1 MCLANNFIH
10 VQFEAIKTHGYFFVK
25 TALHL
30 KLESFQQILLIFLPF
45 SLFFPIGI
53 MYTGII
59 LFILTSLF
67 SGQVIAKFKVLK
79 ASSFFIPAVA
89 LLAWILF
96 ELLFLSNSIEGRWSA
111 LIHYLIFL
119 FGFLF
124 ITAGDGAWKKT
135 AGDVYIA
142 GAIYGATIYYLSHLN
157 ILPDWIIF
165 RNYAI
170 YAGNKSIALGI
181 FHAIAAAWLLDAAL
195 SQADKKALAVRLIAY
210 FYISSAVLLFAMTR
224 TGILLWFLL
233 SLIAVLRHVK
243 FSVRG
248 ILSLILG
255 LVTLF
260 AAWQLSPVVRERAEE
275 TIQSVRDFYNGQMGS
290 GQGNRL
296 QFIKITGEMIL
307 EKPII
312 GHGIGSWLEQ
322 YPERALRAGADET
335 HGMSTPHNDY
345 LLYGAELGV
354 VGVIG
359 LLSIYLA
366 IAIQG
371 IRQIP
376 QHGLGLFLI
385 SVTFFVGSMFNAL
398 LRDWRFGMPMM
409 ILLAIAYRGSSD
421 EVVNEDI

>member
-1 MCLANNFIH
+1 
-10 VQFEAIKTHGYFFVK
+10 VK
-25 TALHL
+25 TAFHL
-30 KLESFQQILLIFLPF
+30 KLESLHQILLIFLPF

-79 ASSFFIPAVA
+79 SSPFFIPVIG

-124 ITAGDGAWKKT
+124 ISAGDGAWKKT
-135 AGDVYIA
+135 ARDVYIA
-142 GAIYGATIYYLSHLN
+142 GAIYGATVYYLSHLN
-157 ILPDWIIF
+157 FLPDWIIF

-181 FHAIAAAWLLDAAL
+181 FHAIASAWLLDTAL
-195 SQADKKALAVRLIAY
+195 YQVDKKVLAVRLIAY

-248 ILSLILG
+248 MLSLLLG

-260 AAWQLSPVVRERAEE
+260 SAWQLSPVARERAEV

-307 EKPII
+307 EKPVI

-345 LLYGAELGV
+345 LLYGAELGII
-354 VGVIG
+354 GVIG

-376 QHGLGLFLI
+376 RYGLGLFLV

-398 LRDWRFGMPMM
+398 LRDWRFGMSMM

-421 EVVNEDI
+421 DVANEDI

>member
-1 MCLANNFIH
+1 MLRFLSKEKYI
-10 VQFEAIKTHGYFFVK
+10 Y
-25 TALHL
+25 HL
-30 KLESFQQILLIFLPF
+30 LGFLLI

-53 MYTGII
+53 MYTGIV
-59 LFILTSLF
+59 LFILISLL
-67 SGQVIAKFKVLK
+67 SGQVTAKFKALK
-79 ASSFFIPAVA
+79 SSPFFIPAVG

-124 ITAGDGAWKKT
+124 ISAGDGAWKKT
-135 AGDVYIA
+135 ARDVYIA
-142 GAIYGATIYYLSHLN
+142 GAIYGATVYYLSHLN
-157 ILPDWIIF
+157 FLPDWIIF

-181 FHAIAAAWLLDAAL
+181 FHAIASAWLLDTAL
-195 SQADKKALAVRLIAY
+195 YQVDKKVLAVRLIAY

-255 LVTLF
+255 LATLF
-260 AAWQLSPVVRERAEE
+260 AAWQLSPVARERAEV
-275 TIQSVRDFYNGQMGS
+275 TIQSVRDFYHGQMGS

-345 LLYGAELGV
+345 LLYGAELGI
-354 VGVIG
+354 VGVIA

-398 LRDWRFGMPMM
+398 LRDWKFGMPMM

-421 EVVNEDI
+421 DVVNEDI

>member
-1 MCLANNFIH
+1 M
-10 VQFEAIKTHGYFFVK
+10 IKSFR
-25 TALHL
+25 LPQ
-30 KLESFQQILLIFLPF
+30 ESFQQTLLIFLSF

-53 MYTGII
+53 MYTGIVF
-59 LFILTSLF
+59 FILTSLL
-67 SGQVIAKFKVLK
+67 SGQAVAKFKTIK
-79 ASSFFIPAVA
+79 ASPFFIPVVG

-96 ELLFLSNSIEGRWSA
+96 ELFFLSNAIEGRWSA

-119 FGFLF
+119 FGFLL
-124 ITAGDGAWKKT
+124 ISAGNGKWKEK
-135 AGDVYIA
+135 ARDVYIA
-142 GAIYGATIYYLSHLN
+142 GAIYGATVYYLSHLN

-181 FHAIAAAWLLDAAL
+181 FHAIAAAWLLDTAL
-195 SQADKKALAVRLIAY
+195 SQTDKKAVTVRLIAY

-233 SLIAVLRHVK
+233 SLISVLRHVK
-243 FSVRG
+243 FSLRG
-248 ILSLILG
+248 LLSLLLG
-255 LVTLF
+255 LTTLF
-260 AAWQLSPVVRERAEE
+260 AAWQLSPVARERAEV
-275 TIQSVRDFYNGQMGS
+275 TIQSVRDFYHGQMGS

-307 EKPII
+307 EKPVI

-322 YPERALRAGADET
+322 YPERALQAGADET

-345 LLYGAELGV
+345 LLYGAELGLIGV
-354 VGVIG
+354 VG

-371 IRQIP
+371 VRQIP
-376 QHGLGLFLI
+376 QHGLGLLLI

-409 ILLAIAYRGSSD
+409 ILLAIAYRGLED
-421 EVVNEDI
+421 DAAHEKINEVV

>member
-1 MCLANNFIH
+1 M
-10 VQFEAIKTHGYFFVK
+10 KTG
-25 TALHL
+25 LHL
-30 KLESFQQILLIFLPF
+30 KLESFQQILLILLPF

-53 MYTGII
+53 MYTGVI
-59 LFILTSLF
+59 LFILASLF

-79 ASSFFIPAVA
+79 SSPFFIPAVG

-124 ITAGDGAWKKT
+124 ISAGDGAWKKT
-135 AGDVYIA
+135 ARDVYIA
-142 GAIYGATIYYLSHLN
+142 GAIYGATVYYLSHLN
-157 ILPDWIIF
+157 FLPDWIIF

-181 FHAIAAAWLLDAAL
+181 FHAIAAAWLLDTAL
-195 SQADKKALAVRLIAY
+195 SQVDKKALAVRLIAY

-248 ILSLILG
+248 ILSLLLG

-260 AAWQLSPVVRERAEE
+260 AAWQLSPVARERAEV
-275 TIQSVRDFYNGQMGS
+275 TIQSVRDFYKGQMGS

-345 LLYGAELGV
+345 LLYGAELGI

-398 LRDWRFGMPMM
+398 LRDWKFGMPMM

-421 EVVNEDI
+421 DVVNEDI

>member
-1 MCLANNFIH
+1 MFD
-10 VQFEAIKTHGYFFVK
+10 IKMDKKINYPN
-25 TALHL
+25 
-30 KLESFQQILLIFLPF
+30 LIFFLLPF

-53 MYTGII
+53 MYAGII
-59 LFILTSLF
+59 LFILISLF
-67 SGQVIAKFKVLK
+67 YGQVVAKFNVSK
-79 ASSFFIPAVA
+79 SSPFFIPAVG

-119 FGFLF
+119 FGFIF
-124 ITAGDGAWKKT
+124 ISAGDGAWKKT
-135 AGDVYIA
+135 ARDVYIA
-142 GAIYGATIYYLSHLN
+142 GAIYGATVYYLSHLN
-157 ILPDWIIF
+157 ILPNWIIF
-165 RNYAI
+165 KNFAI

-181 FHAIAAAWLLDAAL
+181 FHAIAAAWLLDLAL
-195 SQADKKALAVRLIAY
+195 SQTDKKALAVRLIAY

-248 ILSLILG
+248 MLSLLLG

-260 AAWQLSPVVRERAEE
+260 SAWQFSPVARERAEG
-275 TIQSVRDFYNGQMGS
+275 TIQSVRDFYHGQMGS

-335 HGMSTPHNDY
+335 HTMSTPHNDY
-345 LLYGAELGV
+345 LLYGAELGA

-359 LLSIYLA
+359 LLSFYLA

-398 LRDWRFGMPMM
+398 LRDWKFGMPMM
-409 ILLAIAYRGSSD
+409 ILLAIAYRGSS
-421 EVVNEDI
+421 EVLSNEAVNDAT

>member
-1 MCLANNFIH
+1 
-10 VQFEAIKTHGYFFVK
+10 VK
-25 TALHL
+25 TAFHL
-30 KLESFQQILLIFLPF
+30 KLESLHQILLIFLPF

-79 ASSFFIPAVA
+79 SSPFFIPVIG

-124 ITAGDGAWKKT
+124 ISAGDGAWKKT
-135 AGDVYIA
+135 ARDVYIA
-142 GAIYGATIYYLSHLN
+142 GAIYGATVYYLSHLN
-157 ILPDWIIF
+157 FLPDWIIF

-181 FHAIAAAWLLDAAL
+181 FHAIASAWLLDTAL
-195 SQADKKALAVRLIAY
+195 YQVDKKVLAVRLIAY
-210 FYISSAVLLFAMTR
+210 FYISSSVLLFAMTR

-248 ILSLILG
+248 MLSLLLG

-260 AAWQLSPVVRERAEE
+260 SAWQLSPVARERAEV

-307 EKPII
+307 EKPVI

-345 LLYGAELGV
+345 LLYGAELGII
-354 VGVIG
+354 GVIG

-376 QHGLGLFLI
+376 RYGLGLFLV

-398 LRDWRFGMPMM
+398 LRDWRFGMSMM

-421 EVVNEDI
+421 DVANEDI

>member
-1 MCLANNFIH
+1 MFD
-10 VQFEAIKTHGYFFVK
+10 IKMDKKINY
-25 TALHL
+25 
-30 KLESFQQILLIFLPF
+30 SNLIFFLLPF

-53 MYTGII
+53 MYAGII
-59 LFILTSLF
+59 LFILISLF
-67 SGQVIAKFKVLK
+67 YGQVVAKFNVSK
-79 ASSFFIPAVA
+79 SSPFFIPAVG

-119 FGFLF
+119 FGFIF
-124 ITAGDGAWKKT
+124 ISAGDGAWKKT
-135 AGDVYIA
+135 ARDVYIA
-142 GAIYGATIYYLSHLN
+142 GAIYGATVYYLSHLN
-157 ILPDWIIF
+157 ILPNWIIF
-165 RNYAI
+165 KNFAI

-181 FHAIAAAWLLDAAL
+181 FHAIAAAWLLDLAL
-195 SQADKKALAVRLIAY
+195 SQTDKKALAVRLIAY

-248 ILSLILG
+248 MLSLLLG

-260 AAWQLSPVVRERAEE
+260 SAWQFSPVARERAEG
-275 TIQSVRDFYNGQMGS
+275 TIQSVRDFYHGQMGS

-335 HGMSTPHNDY
+335 HTMSTPHNDY
-345 LLYGAELGV
+345 LLYGAELGA

-359 LLSIYLA
+359 LLSFYLA

-398 LRDWRFGMPMM
+398 LRDWKFGMPMM
-409 ILLAIAYRGSSD
+409 ILLAIAYRGSS
-421 EVVNEDI
+421 EVLSNEAVNDAT

>member
-1 MCLANNFIH
+1 M
-10 VQFEAIKTHGYFFVK
+10 K

-30 KLESFQQILLIFLPF
+30 KLESFQQTLLIFLPF

-53 MYTGII
+53 MYTGIV
-59 LFILTSLF
+59 LFILSSLF
-67 SGQVIAKFKVLK
+67 SGQVIEKFKTIK
-79 ASSFFIPAVA
+79 ASSFFIPAVG

-111 LIHYLIFL
+111 VIHYLIFL

-124 ITAGDGAWKKT
+124 ISAGNGKWKEK
-135 AGDVYIA
+135 ARDVYIA
-142 GAIYGATIYYLSHLN
+142 GAIYGATVYYLSHLH

-181 FHAIAAAWLLDAAL
+181 FHSIAAAWLLDLAL
-195 SQADKKALAVRLIAY
+195 SQADKKAFIVRLIAY

-233 SLIAVLRHVK
+233 SLISVLRHVK
-243 FSVRG
+243 FSLRG
-248 ILSLILG
+248 MLSLLLG
-255 LVTLF
+255 LTTLF
-260 AAWQLSPVVRERAEE
+260 AAWQLSPVARERAEI
-275 TIQSVRDFYNGQMGS
+275 TIQSVRDFYHGQMGS

-307 EKPII
+307 EKPIV

-322 YPERALRAGADET
+322 YPERALQAGAEET

-345 LLYGAELGV
+345 LLYGAELGLIGV
-354 VGVIG
+354 VG
-359 LLSIYLA
+359 LLCIYLA

-371 IRQIP
+371 FKQIP
-376 QHGLGLFLI
+376 QYGLGLFLI
-385 SVTFFVGSMFNAL
+385 AITLFVGSMFNAL
-398 LRDWRFGMPMM
+398 LRDWKFGMPMM
-409 ILLAIAYRGSSD
+409 ILLAIAYRGSS
-421 EVVNEDI
+421 EVVANEEVNESVNEST

>member
-1 MCLANNFIH
+1 M
-10 VQFEAIKTHGYFFVK
+10 K
-25 TALHL
+25 TAFHL
-30 KLESFQQILLIFLPF
+30 KLESLHQILLIFLPF

-79 ASSFFIPAVA
+79 SSPFFIPVIG

-124 ITAGDGAWKKT
+124 ISAGDGAWKKT
-135 AGDVYIA
+135 ARDVYIA
-142 GAIYGATIYYLSHLN
+142 GAIYGATVYYLSHLN
-157 ILPDWIIF
+157 FLPDWIIF

-181 FHAIAAAWLLDAAL
+181 FHAIASAWLLDTAL
-195 SQADKKALAVRLIAY
+195 YQVDKKVLAVRLIAY
-210 FYISSAVLLFAMTR
+210 FYISSSVLLFAMTR

-248 ILSLILG
+248 MLSLLLG

-260 AAWQLSPVVRERAEE
+260 SAWQLSPVARERAEV

-307 EKPII
+307 EKPVI

-345 LLYGAELGV
+345 LLYGAELGII
-354 VGVIG
+354 GVIG

-376 QHGLGLFLI
+376 RYGLGLFLV

-398 LRDWRFGMPMM
+398 LRDWRFGMSMM

-421 EVVNEDI
+421 DVANEDI

>member
-1 MCLANNFIH
+1 MFHFPI
-10 VQFEAIKTHGYFFVK
+10 VSIQKT
-25 TALHL
+25 
-30 KLESFQQILLIFLPF
+30 LLILFPL

-53 MYTGII
+53 MYTGIVIFI
-59 LFILTSLF
+59 LFTLL
-67 SGQVIAKFKVLK
+67 SGQFVGKLIVTK
-79 ASSFFIPAVA
+79 SSPFFIPAVG

-124 ITAGDGAWKKT
+124 ISVGDGAWKKT
-135 AGDVYIA
+135 ARDVYIA
-142 GAIYGATIYYLSHLN
+142 GAIYGATVYYLSHLN
-157 ILPDWIIF
+157 ILPNWIIF

-181 FHAIAAAWLLDAAL
+181 FHAIAAAWLLDTAL
-195 SQADKKALAVRLIAY
+195 SQLDKKALAVRLIAY

-248 ILSLILG
+248 MLSLLLG

-260 AAWQLSPVVRERAEE
+260 AAWQLSPVARERSEV

-335 HGMSTPHNDY
+335 HTMSTPHNDY
-345 LLYGAELGV
+345 LLHGAELGI

-376 QHGLGLFLI
+376 QHGIGLFLI
-385 SVTFFVGSMFNAL
+385 SVTLFVGSMFNAL

-409 ILLAIAYRGSSD
+409 ILLAIAYRGSSGD
-421 EVVNEDI
+421 VVNEDI

>member
-1 MCLANNFIH
+1 M
-10 VQFEAIKTHGYFFVK
+10 K

-30 KLESFQQILLIFLPF
+30 KLESFQQILLILLPF

-59 LFILTSLF
+59 LFILISLF
-67 SGQVIAKFKVLK
+67 IGQVIAKFKVLK
-79 ASSFFIPAVA
+79 SSPFFIPAVG

-124 ITAGDGAWKKT
+124 ISAGDGAWKKT
-135 AGDVYIA
+135 ARDVYIA
-142 GAIYGATIYYLSHLN
+142 GAIYGATVYYLSHLN

-181 FHAIAAAWLLDAAL
+181 FHAIAAAWLLDTAL
-195 SQADKKALAVRLIAY
+195 SQADKKTLAVGLIAY

-248 ILSLILG
+248 ILSLLLG

-260 AAWQLSPVVRERAEE
+260 AAWQLSPVARERAEV

-345 LLYGAELGV
+345 LLYGAELGI

-359 LLSIYLA
+359 LLSIYMA

-376 QHGLGLFLI
+376 RHGLGLFLI

-398 LRDWRFGMPMM
+398 LRDWKFGMPMM

-421 EVVNEDI
+421 DVVNEDV

>member
-1 MCLANNFIH
+1 
-10 VQFEAIKTHGYFFVK
+10 
-25 TALHL
+25 
-30 KLESFQQILLIFLPF
+30 
-45 SLFFPIGI
+45 
-53 MYTGII
+53 
-59 LFILTSLF
+59 
-67 SGQVIAKFKVLK
+67 
-79 ASSFFIPAVA
+79 
-89 LLAWILF
+89 
-96 ELLFLSNSIEGRWSA
+96 
-111 LIHYLIFL
+111 
-119 FGFLF
+119 
-124 ITAGDGAWKKT
+124 
-135 AGDVYIA
+135 VYIA
-142 GAIYGATIYYLSHLN
+142 GAIYGATVYYLSHLN

-165 RNYAI
+165 KNFAI

-181 FHAIAAAWLLDAAL
+181 FHAIAAAWLLDLAL
-195 SQADKKALAVRLIAY
+195 SQTDKKALAVRLIAY

-243 FSVRG
+243 FSARG
-248 ILSLILG
+248 MLSLLLG
-255 LVTLF
+255 LITLF
-260 AAWQLSPVVRERAEE
+260 AAWQLSPVARERAEV

-322 YPERALRAGADET
+322 YPERALRAGAEET
-335 HGMSTPHNDY
+335 HTMSTPHNDY
-345 LLYGAELGV
+345 LLYGAELGII
-354 VGVIG
+354 GVIG

-385 SVTFFVGSMFNAL
+385 SVTFFVGSLFNAL
-398 LRDWRFGMPMM
+398 LRDWKFGMPMM

-421 EVVNEDI
+421 DVVNEDI

>member
-1 MCLANNFIH
+1 
-10 VQFEAIKTHGYFFVK
+10 VK

-124 ITAGDGAWKKT
+124 ITAGDSAWKKT

-260 AAWQLSPVVRERAEE
+260 AAWQLSPVVRERAEV

>member
-1 MCLANNFIH
+1 MDKKINYPN
-10 VQFEAIKTHGYFFVK
+10 
-25 TALHL
+25 
-30 KLESFQQILLIFLPF
+30 LIFFLLPF

-53 MYTGII
+53 MYAGII
-59 LFILTSLF
+59 LFILISLF
-67 SGQVIAKFKVLK
+67 YGQVVAKFKVSK
-79 ASSFFIPAVA
+79 SSPFFIPVVG

-119 FGFLF
+119 FGFIF
-124 ITAGDGAWKKT
+124 ISAGDGAWKKT
-135 AGDVYIA
+135 ARDVYIA
-142 GAIYGATIYYLSHLN
+142 GAIYGATVYYLSHLN
-157 ILPDWIIF
+157 ILPNWIIF
-165 RNYAI
+165 KNFAI

-181 FHAIAAAWLLDAAL
+181 FHAIAAAWLLDLAL
-195 SQADKKALAVRLIAY
+195 SQTDKKALAVRLIAY

-233 SLIAVLRHVK
+233 SLIAVLCHVK

-248 ILSLILG
+248 MLSLLLG

-260 AAWQLSPVVRERAEE
+260 SAWQFSPVARERAEG
-275 TIQSVRDFYNGQMGS
+275 TIQSVRDFYHGQMGS

-335 HGMSTPHNDY
+335 HTMSTPHNDY
-345 LLYGAELGV
+345 LLYGAELGA

-359 LLSIYLA
+359 LLSFYLA

-398 LRDWRFGMPMM
+398 LRDWKFGMPMM
-409 ILLAIAYRGSSD
+409 ILLAIAYRRSSD
-421 EVVNEDI
+421 DVVNEDI

>member
-260 AAWQLSPVVRERAEE
+260 AAWQLSPVARERAEV